1 MKTITVDKKELIG
14 VLQECL
20 SHIIQTEVDFESEI
34 GLCRPFEQLVEQ
46 GYAPQAYYTVK
57 NYLEK
62 IKEA

>member
-14 VLQECL
+14 VLQEAL
-20 SHIIQTEVDFESEI
+20 TEIIEKEMHLESEFGI
-34 GLCRPFEQLVEQ
+34 GRSFEEILAQ
-46 GYAPQAYYTVK
+46 GYGPQAYHTVK

>member
-14 VLQECL
+14 VLQEAL
-20 SHIIQTEVDFESEI
+20 TEIIEKEMVISYYTFEH
-34 GLCRPFEQLVEQ
+34 LVEQ